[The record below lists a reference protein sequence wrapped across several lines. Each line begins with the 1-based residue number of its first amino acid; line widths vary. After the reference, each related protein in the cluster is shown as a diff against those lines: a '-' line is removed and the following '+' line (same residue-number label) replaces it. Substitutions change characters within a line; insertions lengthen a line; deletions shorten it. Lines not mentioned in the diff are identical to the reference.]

1 MKVYSCELEFRSYL
15 TTPVPSYTLF
25 GALCWSVRFLFGQEK
40 LNEVLQLSNRGEIL
54 ISSLMPVLNGRKQ
67 FFKPILEPK
76 PLTEEDREKLRLGD
90 NTQFRSFLKKFKKL
104 EFIPFKILK
113 KVLDGQVTSD
123 RELALEVK
131 DIVKNTNNRPYT
143 TLSIPHANINRI
155 TGSTSE
161 GGTLYFGET
170 LGATADRYF
179 FLIGAKDE
187 NLILDIIKPALKLL
201 EDWGFGGN
209 RSIGFGSFKLKR
221 WCRELEVE
229 TYVQNRSSTLITLS
243 KTLPTKNIEFEKSFY
258 QIETFRGTVD
268 SGFFN
273 RLWKDKTLYIKEGSY
288 LILKENEP
296 VEIPG
301 KLWKVFNDLNVY
313 QHGKAFPLFVKGAVK
328 DGKRP

>member
-1 MKVYSCELEFRSYL
+1 MKVYSCELEFRSFL

-25 GALCWSVRFLFGQEK
+25 GALCWSVKFLFGQEK
-40 LNEVLQLSNRGEIL
+40 LNEFLQLSDTGKVL
-54 ISSLMPVLNGRKQ
+54 ISSLMPVFNGRKQ

-76 PLTEEDREKLRLGD
+76 LLTEDDREKLELKD

-104 EFIPFKILK
+104 EFIPFETLK
-113 KVLDGQVTSD
+113 KVLDGQVTDD

-131 DIVKNTNNRPYT
+131 DIIKNANNRPYIP
-143 TLSIPHANINRI
+143 LSIPHANINRI

-161 GGTLYFGET
+161 GGTLYFEET
-170 LGATADRYF
+170 IGVAADSYF
-179 FLIGAKDE
+179 FLIGVEDE
-187 NLILDIIKPALKLL
+187 NISSDVIEPALKLL

-209 RSIGFGSFKLKR
+209 RSIGFGSFKLIGWR
-221 WCRELEVE
+221 RDPDIEQ
-229 TYVQNRSSTLITLS
+229 YVQNRTKTLITLS
-243 KTLPTKNIEFEKSFY
+243 KTLPTKNIDFEKSFY
-258 QIETFRGTVD
+258 QVETFRGTVD

-273 RLWKDKTLYIKEGSY
+273 RLWKDKTLHIKEGSY
-288 LILKENEP
+288 LTLKDNEP

-301 KLWKVFNDLNVY
+301 KLWKVFNNLNVY